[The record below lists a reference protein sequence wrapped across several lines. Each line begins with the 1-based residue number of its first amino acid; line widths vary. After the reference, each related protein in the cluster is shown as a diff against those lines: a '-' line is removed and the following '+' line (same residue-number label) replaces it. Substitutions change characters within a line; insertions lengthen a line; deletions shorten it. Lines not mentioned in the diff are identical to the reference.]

1 MDVLTALAA
10 HPLLQGA
17 APDVIESLRGRV
29 RWHHLPGGR
38 QLMAEG
44 DLPLGVYVLD
54 RGRLRATRTQPDGS
68 TRILGDILP
77 GEVVGEMSILMR
89 RKRTATVRA
98 LRDSRLIFLPSPIVL
113 KLFKQEPE
121 AVMSVV
127 RDAVRRAEAKG
138 AAEQPPIRT
147 IAIVPAGEGAHL
159 RGFAKDL
166 TTALSELGSVNHL
179 ALRDRHLLGKDP
191 DESRVVDW
199 LHEQENTHRFV
210 VFEAEPEICPW
221 TRRCLR
227 QADRILV
234 VGNSQGE
241 ESLNAVERWLNSDQ
255 APHGLATR
263 DLVLVHESEGPFTG
277 TEGWLTRRSVAGHFH
292 VRRRHPEDFERLA
305 RLLTSEST
313 SIILSGGGARGL
325 AHIGVLAGLMESGV
339 TVDAIAGTS
348 MGAVIAAWFADGHSP
363 DDMVDLAREFFVR
376 RKPMK
381 EYTLPIVSLVAGH
394 RVNKCLRENFG
405 KRRIEDML
413 IPFLCTSSNL
423 SDAERVIHDRGLIER
438 ALNASLAIPGVLPP
452 VPWDG
457 DLLVD
462 GGALNNLPVDIMDD
476 RYPGQCI
483 ACDVGQDRPLRVPE
497 HWQRLPASGT
507 SLWRRITASSTVE
520 TPHLIDLLYR
530 SAILGSAR
538 RTAKMHYLA
547 DRSIRP
553 LVAHIDTLDF
563 DRLDEAIELGREAA
577 KRSFL
582 YNE

>member
-1 MDVLTALAA
+1 MDVLAALAA
-10 HPLLQGA
+10 HPLLEGV
-17 APDVIESLRGRV
+17 APDVIERLDGRV

-54 RGRLRATRTQPDGS
+54 RGRLRATRIQADGS

-77 GEVVGEMSILMR
+77 GEVVGEMSILMQR
-89 RKRTATVRA
+89 RRTATVRA
-98 LRDSRLIFLPSPIVL
+98 LRDSRLIFLPSPVVL
-113 KLFKQEPE
+113 KLFRDAPE

-127 RDAVRRAEAKG
+127 RDAVRRAETKG
-138 AAEQPPIRT
+138 VANQSPIST
-147 IAIVPAGEGAHL
+147 IAVVPAGEGAHL

-166 TTALSELGSVNHL
+166 TTALSTLGSVNHL

-191 DESRVVDW
+191 DESAVVDW
-199 LHEQENTHRFV
+199 LHEQENKHRFV

-234 VGNSQGE
+234 VGNRQGD

-255 APHGLATR
+255 APQGLATR
-263 DLVLVHESEGPFTG
+263 DLVLVHENEGPFTG
-277 TEGWLTRRSVAGHFH
+277 TESWLSRRSVAGHFH
-292 VRRRHPEDFERLA
+292 VRRRHPEDFIRLA
-305 RLLTSEST
+305 RLLTGEST
-313 SIILSGGGARGL
+313 SIVLSGGGARGL
-325 AHIGVLAGLMESGV
+325 AHIGVLAGLIESGV
-339 TVDAIAGTS
+339 TIDAIAGTS
-348 MGAVIAAWFADGHSP
+348 MGAVIAAWYADGHSP
-363 DDMVDLAREFFVR
+363 LAMVDLAREFFVQ

-381 EYTLPIVSLVAGH
+381 EFTLPIVSLVAGN
-394 RVNKCLRENFG
+394 RVTTCLKDNFG
-405 KRRIEDML
+405 ERRIEDML

-423 SDAERVIHDRGLIER
+423 SDAERVIHDRGHIRR

-452 VPWDG
+452 VPWEG

-462 GGALNNLPVDIMDD
+462 GGALNNLPVDLMDD
-476 RYPGQCI
+476 RYPGHCI
-483 ACDVGQDRPLRVPE
+483 ACDVGQDRPLRVPD
-497 HWQRLPASGT
+497 HWQNLPASGT

-547 DRSIRP
+547 DHSIRP
-553 LVAHIDTLDF
+553 LVAHINTLDF

-577 KRSFL
+577 RKSFSH
-582 YNE
+582 NE